1 MITIKWSIFLN
12 SWIIKDKKVSGI
24 AKAKPSSSG
33 TIDPKKIPNNDDV
46 CQTSQRVEP
55 EPNK

>member
-1 MITIKWSIFLN
+1 MFSKIRSLIFKFEPEVAHSLAIKALKYNF
-12 SWIIKDKKVSGI
+12 V
-24 AKAKPSSSG
+24 P
-33 TIDPKKIPNNDDV
+33 PKKIPNNDDV

>member
-1 MITIKWSIFLN
+1 MITIKWSIFRN

-33 TIDPKKIPNNDDV
+33 TIEPKKIPNNVDV
-46 CQTSQRVEP
+46 CQTSQRVDP
-55 EPNK
+55 EPSK